1 MFSANRI
8 VGFFHQPYLQNKS
21 MKLPDFLHFYTNSL
35 NLKIDQKFF
44 GWVWSKNGCGQSGQ
58 GTLKVAMSQE

>member
-1 MFSANRI
+1 
-8 VGFFHQPYLQNKS
+8 